1 MKTFSAITS
10 KFEKLLRFLP
20 GGIRKPIERE
30 WTFLKELFLERRA
43 PRIVVVGPDA
53 EAFVS
58 SVLFSHPEDLKL
70 GAGDADWHSGVEQDE
85 RPWHTFRRRGGLQL
99 AIANQDSRF
108 ARSVI
113 GDAAPDLFIFL
124 AAEEVQPE
132 SFALLKQL
140 QTYERQRY
148 GITAPIVAVGQQTAE
163 LWEALH
169 EDEALS
175 ASVAAV
181 VPGAGRENILNA
193 IASAL
198 PEAARLEFA
207 RVTGDK
213 AVQRE
218 IATALTRS
226 ASAVS
231 AGIGAQP
238 IPLADFPFITTLQVI
253 LIAGI
258 IHISGRE
265 WTLRMARDFLGAL
278 GVNIGAGL
286 LFREGAR
293 AAVKILPGFGNAISG
308 AVAGA
313 GTLAIGRAAAAYF
326 IEGHSLEEARRRF
339 RFLRWKG

>member
-1 MKTFSAITS
+1 MPLSTIAS
-10 KFEKLLRFLP
+10 KFDKLLRLLP
-20 GGIRKPIERE
+20 GGIRKPVERE
-30 WTFLKELFLERRA
+30 WHSLKELFIERRA
-43 PRIVVVGPDA
+43 PRLVVVGPDA
-53 EAFVS
+53 EAFIS
-58 SVLFSHPEDLKL
+58 SVLFAHPEDLKL
-70 GAGDADWHSGVEQDE
+70 EGGSVDWHAAIEQDD
-85 RPWHTFRRRGGLQL
+85 RPWHTVRRRGELQL

-124 AAEEVQPE
+124 AANEVEPD
-132 SFALLKQL
+132 SLALLKQL
-140 QTYERQRY
+140 QTYEQQRY
-148 GITAPIVAVGQQTAE
+148 GVTAPVVAVGQKTALLRE
-163 LWEALH
+163 TLE
-169 EDEALS
+169 EDEGLR
-175 ASVAAV
+175 ASVSAV
-181 VPGAGRENILNA
+181 VPSTGRENILNA

-213 AVQRE
+213 IVQRE

-226 ASAVS
+226 TSAIC

-238 IPLADFPFITTLQVI
+238 IPLADFPLITSLQVL
-253 LIAGI
+253 LIGGI
-258 IHISGRE
+258 IHVTGRE
-265 WTLRMARDFLGAL
+265 WSLRMARDFLGAL

-326 IEGHSLEEARRRF
+326 IEGHSLEEVRKRLKASKSKR
-339 RFLRWKG
+339 